1 MKDELD
7 DLRDPPRLLDDPEAH
22 GSLRAIVS
30 MPELAPPSLPTS
42 VRARVRDA
50 IVVETTPSRGR
61 WIAIGA
67 LALAAIALLAWLNTR
82 AEDHGP
88 APIAA
93 DHDAAAPLDASV
105 PNDASS
111 TSDAGPIAPRERVPY
126 VEVTGNGCG
135 LDLHVWLGPIDDD
148 IVSVALVMDDET
160 PAPDEPPRDRGLVD
174 IDCEGTVVREL
185 DASLF
190 REAARATGTV
200 RLPLSLAPP
209 TLMCG
214 HTYTITACVRDTL
227 GRLATRTNASEQP
240 VSTRDTEGNR
250 WVSRIETPSGPTSP
264 SDLRRGHLVTS
275 AAFPTQSSWTT
286 PGPTDPFLV
295 ETQVLSA
302 GTVFPERW
310 TTLELDDGRILV
322 VDASTEVGS
331 VTRAFVRADSLRE
344 GDRLWVLAD
353 GFSTA
358 TLRPV
363 RLDRASTITFEPLT
377 PAPRPM
383 LPSLDVA
390 FHDTYLLDGLWVR
403 DAHASPLRPGGG
415 PPSGEAVREATTY
428 VTAPREAVRAMPDA
442 SWDCSLA
449 GEVVIDA
456 LPEDARSIAVV
467 YAPHRGRAGA
477 RRALDCSRASVG
489 IELPRALIEAL
500 PGVDAPL
507 GSGSTSRR
515 VAFEIAGWDEA
526 NDDWHGGPGEDGP
539 SARSVRCSSAYTMM
553 ACVRGADGALS
564 ALPGGEGRWAMT
576 GPACFARGTRVTTHE
591 GEVAIESLHEGDRI
605 TSRDPITGEV
615 HEVRV
620 RALIPRGIRA
630 IRALTLE
637 NGRELEVTDEHPLFD
652 PITRTFRAAQTF
664 VVGDRVLDV
673 HGAAIAIVDVASRG
687 SAPVYDLSVGA
698 PHTFFAAGVLVHNY

>member
-30 MPELAPPSLPTS
+30 MPDLAPPSLPTS
-42 VRARVRDA
+42 VRVRVRDA
-50 IVVETTPSRGR
+50 IVVETAPSRGR
-61 WIAIGA
+61 WIALGA
-67 LALAAIALLAWLNTR
+67 LALAAIALLAWLGTR
-82 AEDHGP
+82 PEDHGP
-88 APIAA
+88 SPIAA

-105 PNDASS
+105 PSDAST

-135 LDLHVWLGPIDDD
+135 LDLRVWLGPIDDD
-148 IVSVALVMDDET
+148 IVSVALVMDDLT
-160 PAPDEPPRDRGLVD
+160 PASGGPPLDRGLVD
-174 IDCEGTVVREL
+174 VDCEGTVVREL
-185 DASLF
+185 DVSLF
-190 REAARATGTV
+190 REAARVTGTV

-209 TLMCG
+209 TLVCG
-214 HTYTITACVRDTL
+214 HTYTITPCVRDTL

-240 VSTRDTEGNR
+240 LSTRDTEGNR
-250 WVSRIETPSGPTSP
+250 WVSRIETPSGPTSA

-275 AAFPTQSSWTT
+275 AVFPTQRSWTT

-295 ETQVLSA
+295 QTQVLSA

-322 VDASTEVGS
+322 VEASMEVAS

-344 GDRLWVLAD
+344 EDRLWVLDD

-363 RLDRASTITFEPLT
+363 RLARASTITFEPLA
-377 PAPRPM
+377 PAPRPT
-383 LPSLDVA
+383 LPSLDVSSP
-390 FHDTYLLDGLWVR
+390 DTYLLDGLWVR
-403 DAHASPLRPGGG
+403 DAHASTLRPGGG
-415 PPSGEAVREATTY
+415 PTSGEAARNATY
-428 VTAPREAVRAMPDA
+428 VTAPREPVRAMPDA

-500 PGVDAPL
+500 PVDDE
-507 GSGSTSRR
+507 GGRRR
-515 VAFEIAGWDEA
+515 VAFETAGWDEA
-526 NDDWHGGPGEDGP
+526 NDDWHGGPGEDRP
-539 SARSVRCSSAYTMM
+539 SARSVRCSTAYTMM
-553 ACVRGADGALS
+553 ACLRGADGSLS

-591 GEVAIESLHEGDRI
+591 GEVAIESLHEGDRV
-605 TSRDPITGEV
+605 TSRDPISGEV

-637 NGRELEVTDEHPLFD
+637 NGRVLEVTDEHPLFD
-652 PITRTFRAAQTF
+652 PITHAFRAARTF

-673 HGAAIAIVDVASRG
+673 AGITIAIVDVTSRG
-687 SAPVYDLSVGA
+687 SEPVYDLSVGA